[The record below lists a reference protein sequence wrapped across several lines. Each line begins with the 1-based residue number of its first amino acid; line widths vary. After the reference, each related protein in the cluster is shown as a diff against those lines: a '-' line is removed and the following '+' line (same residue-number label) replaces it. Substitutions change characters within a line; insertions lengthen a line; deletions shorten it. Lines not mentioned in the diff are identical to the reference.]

1 MEKTFWL
8 ERWEQ
13 NLVGFH
19 QQEFNPHLKQYWQTL
34 SVKPGTEVLVPLCG
48 KSHDMRWLAEQ
59 GCRVLG
65 VELSERA
72 VTDFFCENNYDFD
85 LVSDGAFKVYRS
97 EVITL
102 LCGDFFALQPAQV
115 EQVRAVYDRASLIAL
130 PPPMRADFARH
141 LGELLPDAVMLLL
154 TMEYSQEQM
163 NGPPFAVAEQ
173 EVRELFEPDWSV
185 TLLYSENILST
196 ESKFRDRGLTHLV
209 EKIYRLERYSS

>member
-19 QQEFNPHLKQYWQTL
+19 QPDINPHLKEYWQTL

-48 KSHDMRWLAEQ
+48 KSQDMRWLAEQ

-72 VTDFFCENNYDFD
+72 VTDFFRENDYDFD
-85 LVSDGAFKVYRS
+85 LVSGGAFKVYS
-97 EVITL
+97 NDVITL

-115 EQVRAVYDRASLIAL
+115 DQVRAVYDRASLIAL

-141 LGELLPDAVMLLL
+141 LSALLPDAVMLLL
-154 TMEYSQEQM
+154 TMEYPQEQM
-163 NGPPFAVAEQ
+163 SGPPFSVSER

-185 TLLYSENILST
+185 TLLYSEDILST
-196 ESKFRDRGLTHLV
+196 ESKFRDRGLTRLV
-209 EKIYRLERYSS
+209 EKTYRLERHSP